1 MGMEL
6 TWYGHSCILFSG
18 SRSVLVDPFVPEGSI
33 PARPDLIAVTH
44 GHADHLGQAASFG
57 VPVVAVNE
65 VAKYLKSK
73 GITAEALNIGGSI
86 ELQGV
91 RLTMTP
97 AVHSSWIEEGGICC
111 NGGAAAG
118 FVIRMDG
125 KSIYHAGDTALF
137 SDMILIGQIYHPEVA
152 LLPIGGRYTMGP
164 EEAMMAA
171 QFVGAPLVVPIHYN
185 TWPVISQDPVAFGRS
200 VERTTDLKVRV
211 LSPGES
217 FTI

>member
-1 MGMEL
+1 
-6 TWYGHSCILFSG
+6 
-18 SRSVLVDPFVPEGSI
+18 
-33 PARPDLIAVTH
+33 
-44 GHADHLGQAASFG
+44 
-57 VPVVAVNE
+57 
-65 VAKYLKSK
+65 
-73 GITAEALNIGGSI
+73 
-86 ELQGV
+86 
-91 RLTMTP
+91 
-97 AVHSSWIEEGGICC
+97 
-111 NGGAAAG
+111 
-118 FVIRMDG
+118 MDG